1 MWVPPMD
8 FSHGFHLWR
17 QLGRTGDGE
26 VLSQD
31 ALVAIHWLHRT
42 FAFVVVPYIVWLA
55 WKLRRYAALRAPA
68 TGLLAV
74 IVIQFVTGLS
84 NIVLQWPL
92 AIAVAHNGGSAVLL
106 LLLVMLNYRLSV
118 ARLSA
123 RCDATGY
130 APSRAR

>member
-1 MWVPPMD
+1 
-8 FSHGFHLWR
+8 
-17 QLGRTGDGE
+17 
-26 VLSQD
+26 
-31 ALVAIHWLHRT
+31 
-42 FAFVVVPYIVWLA
+42 
-55 WKLRRYAALRAPA
+55 
-68 TGLLAV
+68 
-74 IVIQFVTGLS
+74 VTGLS

-118 ARLSA
+118 ARLST